1 MADNKKFYWI
11 KLKTDFFNQETI
23 DFLMSQQNGCQYVV
37 LYQML
42 CLNTANNGGN
52 LSTKIGEMIVPY
64 DVNKIVRDTKY
75 FDFDTV
81 TIALGL
87 FKQLGL
93 IYESEDDVLKISNFE
108 LMVGSE
114 SASKEATKKR
124 NQRLRKQIAANSQNE
139 QRDERGDNLSPKQ
152 RDKERT
158 NCPTEIRDQSLEF
171 REKSLD
177 TREQIL
183 ENREKNL
190 DNKYYNSEVRVRE
203 QENNKDKFLEI
214 ANLFNAICLTLT
226 PVQSMTDERIRKVY
240 LIQQQYG
247 NSFDYES
254 FFKRVEKS
262 DFLTGRNGKWYT
274 AGEKK
279 ANFDWIMKLD
289 NIKKILSGLYDNRK
303 EEREIG
309 SYGSISQ
316 EDLDYIARIGTN
328 L

>member
-1 MADNKKFYWI
+1 MAKKYYWL
-11 KLKTDFFNQETI
+11 KLKTTFFNDKAIKKMRKVAGGDTYVIIYLKLQLLSLKDEGVIYYEGIEEDFASEMALTLDEDEENVRVTIGFLERYGLIEQKSTDEFMLTEVPQSIGSET
-23 DFLMSQQNGCQYVV
+23 DKAALMRKKRSQNKESGNNVTPISNNV
-37 LYQML
+37 
-42 CLNTANNGGN
+42 TAE
-52 LSTKIGEMIVPY
+52 LP
-64 DVNKIVRDTKY
+64 
-75 FDFDTV
+75 TV
-81 TIALGL
+81 TNC
-87 FKQLGL
+87 
-93 IYESEDDVLKISNFE
+93 YTE
-108 LMVGSE
+108 LE
-114 SASKEATKKR
+114 LEK
-124 NQRLRKQIAANSQNE
+124 
-139 QRDERGDNLSPKQ
+139 
-152 RDKERT
+152 DK
-158 NCPTEIRDQSLEF
+158 D
-171 REKSLD
+171 
-177 TREQIL
+177 L
-183 ENREKNL
+183 ENREEL
-190 DNKYYNSEVRVRE
+190 DVRDRTVL
-203 QENNKDKFLEI
+203 NNKDKFLEI

-289 NIKKILSGLYDNRK
+289 NVKKILSGLYDNGK

-316 EDLDYIARIGTN
+316 EDLEYLTRIGTN

>member
-1 MADNKKFYWI
+1 MAENKKFYWI
-11 KLKTDFFNQETI
+11 KLKTDFFSQETI
-23 DFLMSQQNGCQYVV
+23 DFLMSQPNGCQYVV

-42 CLNTANNGGN
+42 CLKTANNGGALATN
-52 LSTKIGEMIVPY
+52 IGEMIVPY

-93 IYESEDDVLKISNFE
+93 IYEGNENILKISNFE

-114 SASKEATKKR
+114 SASKSAERMRKMRAKNKAKLESVTKSDVTSVTK
-124 NQRLRKQIAANSQNE
+124 S
-139 QRDERGDNLSPKQ
+139 D
-152 RDKERT
+152 
-158 NCPTEIRDQSLEF
+158 TEIRVRDKSLEI
-171 REKSLD
+171 REKSID
-177 TREQIL
+177 
-183 ENREKNL
+183 NRYKS
-190 DNKYYNSEVRVRE
+190 SEVRDRDIT
-203 QENNKDKFLEI
+203 NNKDEFLEI
-214 ANLFNAICLTLT
+214 ANLFNAICLSLT
-226 PVQSMTDERIRKVY
+226 PVKSITDERIRKIF

-247 NSFDYES
+247 NNFDFES

-274 AGEKK
+274 AGEKQ

-289 NIKKILSGLYDNRK
+289 NISKIQNGLYDNR
-303 EEREIG
+303 ESSNGRN
-309 SYGSISQ
+309 SSISD
-316 EDLDYIARIGTN
+316 EDLEFLSKLGTN

>member
-1 MADNKKFYWI
+1 MAKKYYWL
-11 KLKTDFFNQETI
+11 KLKTTFFNDKAIKKMRKIAGGDTYVIIYLKLQLLSLKDEGVI
-23 DFLMSQQNGCQYVV
+23 YYEGVEEDFAS
-37 LYQML
+37 
-42 CLNTANNGGN
+42 
-52 LSTKIGEMIVPY
+52 EMALTL
-64 DVNKIVRDTKY
+64 DEDEENVR
-75 FDFDTV
+75 V
-81 TIALGL
+81 TIGFLERY
-87 FKQLGL
+87 GL
-93 IYESEDDVLKISNFE
+93 IEQKSTDEFTLTAVPDNIGKECDSAERVRKHRKVLQCNEKLLQCN
-108 LMVGSE
+108 
-114 SASKEATKKR
+114 SKETER
-124 NQRLRKQIAANSQNE
+124 NALETSCN
-139 QRDERGDNLSPKQ
+139 
-152 RDKERT
+152 
-158 NCPTEIRDQSLEF
+158 TELEI
-171 REKSLD
+171 EK
-177 TREQIL
+177 
-183 ENREKNL
+183 ENRE
-190 DNKYYNSEVRVRE
+190 RE
-203 QENNKDKFLEI
+203 EIDRKLEKEKKSFNNKDKFLEI

-289 NIKKILSGLYDNRK
+289 NVKKILSGLYDNRK

-316 EDLDYIARIGTN
+316 EDLEYLANLGTN

>member
-11 KLKTDFFNQETI
+11 KLKTDFFSQETI

-42 CLNTANNGGN
+42 CLKTANNGGTLATN
-52 LSTKIGEMIVPY
+52 IGEMIVPY

-87 FKQLGL
+87 FKRLGL

-139 QRDERGDNLSPKQ
+139 QKDKRGDKLSPKQ
-152 RDKERT
+152 RDKEGT

-203 QENNKDKFLEI
+203 NNKDEFLEI

-226 PVQSMTDERIRKVY
+226 PIKSITDERIRKIF

-247 NSFDYES
+247 NNFDFES
-254 FFKRVEKS
+254 LFKRVEKS

-289 NIKKILSGLYDNRK
+289 NIKKILSGLYDNK
-303 EEREIG
+303 ENNNGRN
-309 SYGSISQ
+309 SSFSD
-316 EDLDYIARIGTN
+316 EDLEFLAKLGTN

>member
-23 DFLMSQQNGCQYVV
+23 DFLLSQPNGCQYVV

-42 CLNTANNGGN
+42 CLNTANNSGTLATN
-52 LSTKIGEMIVPY
+52 IGEMIVPY

-93 IYESEDDVLKISNFE
+93 IYESENDVLKISNFE

-114 SASKEATKKR
+114 SASKEAERQRKSRAKR
-124 NQRLRKQIAANSQNE
+124 KAIEQNI
-139 QRDERGDNLSPKQ
+139 Q
-152 RDKERT
+152 T
-158 NCPTEIRDQSLEF
+158 NCDKMSQKSVTNCHTEIRDQSLEF
-171 REKSLD
+171 
-177 TREQIL
+177 
-183 ENREKNL
+183 REKNL
-190 DNKYYNSEVRVRE
+190 DNKYYNSEVR
-203 QENNKDKFLEI
+203 ENNKDKFLEI

-226 PVQSMTDERIRKVY
+226 PVQSMTDERILKVY

-289 NIKKILSGLYDNRK
+289 NVKKILSGLYDNRK

-316 EDLDYIARIGTN
+316 EDLEYLTGIGTN

>member
-23 DFLMSQQNGCQYVV
+23 DFLLSQPNGCQYVV

-42 CLNTANNGGN
+42 CLNTANNSGTLATN
-52 LSTKIGEMIVPY
+52 IGEMIVPY

-93 IYESEDDVLKISNFE
+93 IYESENYVLKISNFE

-124 NQRLRKQIAANSQNE
+124 NQRIRKQLADNIKGE
-139 QRDERGDNLSPKQ
+139 QGDKEGDKLSPRQ
-152 RDKERT
+152 RDKEGT
-158 NCPTEIRDQSLEF
+158 ICPTEIRVRDKSLEI
-171 REKSLD
+171 REKSID
-177 TREQIL
+177 
-183 ENREKNL
+183 NREKS
-190 DNKYYNSEVRVRE
+190 SEVRDRDIT
-203 QENNKDKFLEI
+203 NNKDEFIEV

-226 PVQSMTDERIRKVY
+226 PVKSVTDERIRKIF

-247 NSFDYES
+247 DNFDFES

-289 NIKKILSGLYDNRK
+289 NISKIQNGIYDNK
-303 EEREIG
+303 ENSDGRN
-309 SYGSISQ
+309 SSISD
-316 EDLDYIARIGTN
+316 EDLEFLSKLGTN

>member
-93 IYESEDDVLKISNFE
+93 IYESNENLLKISNFE

-114 SASKEATKKR
+114 SASKEAERQRKSRAKR
-124 NQRLRKQIAANSQNE
+124 KAIEQNV
-139 QRDERGDNLSPKQ
+139 Q
-152 RDKERT
+152 T
-158 NCPTEIRDQSLEF
+158 NCDKMSQKNVTNCHTEIRDQSLEF

-214 ANLFNAICLTLT
+214 ANLFNAICLALT

-262 DFLTGRNGKWYT
+262 DFLTGRNGKWCT

-289 NIKKILSGLYDNRK
+289 NVKKILSGLYDNRK

>member
-1 MADNKKFYWI
+1 MKGGDELAESKKFYWI

-23 DFLMSQQNGCQYVV
+23 DFLLSQPNGCQYVV

-42 CLNTANNGGN
+42 CLKTANNGGTLATN
-52 LSTKIGEMIVPY
+52 IGEMIVPY

-93 IYESEDDVLKISNFE
+93 IYEGDENILKISNFE

-114 SASKEATKKR
+114 SASKSAERMRKMRAKNKAKLESVTKSDVTSVTK
-124 NQRLRKQIAANSQNE
+124 S
-139 QRDERGDNLSPKQ
+139 D
-152 RDKERT
+152 
-158 NCPTEIRDQSLEF
+158 TEYRVKSLEF

-177 TREQIL
+177 TREQSKELLLQQQNELDFDEIL
-183 ENREKNL
+183 
-190 DNKYYNSEVRVRE
+190 
-203 QENNKDKFLEI
+203 
-214 ANLFNAICLTLT
+214 NLFNAICHSYKPVGKLTDT
-226 PVQSMTDERIRKVY
+226 RKLKINRANTV
-240 LIQQQYG
+240 LNG
-247 NSFDYES
+247 DFEN

-262 DFLTGRNGKWYT
+262 DFLSGRNGRWNINGT
-274 AGEKK
+274 Q

-289 NIKKILSGLYDNRK
+289 NISKIQNGVYDNK
-303 EEREIG
+303 ENSNGRN
-309 SYGSISQ
+309 SSISG
-316 EDLDYIARIGTN
+316 EDLEFLSKLGTN

>member
-11 KLKTDFFNQETI
+11 KLKTDFFSQETI
-23 DFLMSQQNGCQYVV
+23 DFLMSQPNGCQYVV

-42 CLNTANNGGN
+42 CLKTANNGGTLATN
-52 LSTKIGEMIVPY
+52 IGEMIVPY

-93 IYESEDDVLKISNFE
+93 IYEGNENILKISNFE

-114 SASKEATKKR
+114 SASKSAERMRKMRAKNKAKLESVTKSDVTSVTK
-124 NQRLRKQIAANSQNE
+124 S
-139 QRDERGDNLSPKQ
+139 D
-152 RDKERT
+152 
-158 NCPTEIRDQSLEF
+158 TEIRVRDKSLEI
-171 REKSLD
+171 REKSID
-177 TREQIL
+177 
-183 ENREKNL
+183 NRYKS
-190 DNKYYNSEVRVRE
+190 SEVRDIT
-203 QENNKDKFLEI
+203 NNKDEFLEI

-226 PVQSMTDERIRKVY
+226 PVKSITDERIRKIF

-247 NSFDYES
+247 NDFDFES
-254 FFKRVEKS
+254 LFKRVEKS

-274 AGEKK
+274 AGEKH

-289 NIKKILSGLYDNRK
+289 NIKKILSGLYDNK
-303 EEREIG
+303 ESNNNG
-309 SYGSISQ
+309 SFGSISA
-316 EDLDYIARIGTN
+316 EDLEYLSNLGTN

>member
-23 DFLMSQQNGCQYVV
+23 DFLMSQPNGCQYVV

-42 CLNTANNGGN
+42 CLKTANNGGTLATN
-52 LSTKIGEMIVPY
+52 IGEMIVPY
-64 DVNKIVRDTKY
+64 DVSKIVRDTKY

-93 IYESEDDVLKISNFE
+93 IYEGNENILKISNFE

-114 SASKEATKKR
+114 SASKSAERMRKMRAKNKAKLESVTKSDVTSVTK
-124 NQRLRKQIAANSQNE
+124 S
-139 QRDERGDNLSPKQ
+139 D
-152 RDKERT
+152 
-158 NCPTEIRDQSLEF
+158 TEYRVKSLEFRDQSLET
-171 REKSLD
+171 REKSID
-177 TREQIL
+177 
-183 ENREKNL
+183 NRYKS
-190 DNKYYNSEVRVRE
+190 SEVRDRDIT
-203 QENNKDKFLEI
+203 NNKDEFLEI

-226 PVQSMTDERIRKVY
+226 PIKSITDERIRKIF

-247 NSFDYES
+247 NNFDFES

-279 ANFDWIMKLD
+279 ANFDWIIKLD
-289 NIKKILSGLYDNRK
+289 NIKKILSGLYDNK
-303 EEREIG
+303 ESNNNG
-309 SYGSISQ
+309 SFGSISE
-316 EDLDYIARIGTN
+316 EDFEFLANLGTN

>member
-93 IYESEDDVLKISNFE
+93 IYESKDDVLKISNFE

-114 SASKEATKKR
+114 TSSAKRVREHRERKKALQC
-124 NQRLRKQIAANSQNE
+124 N
-139 QRDERGDNLSPKQ
+139 RDVTGITLQCNTDVTQEY
-152 RDKERT
+152 
-158 NCPTEIRDQSLEF
+158 RDQSLEF

-289 NIKKILSGLYDNRK
+289 NVKKILSGLYDNRK

>member
-11 KLKTDFFNQETI
+11 KLKTDFFSQETI
-23 DFLMSQQNGCQYVV
+23 DFLISQPNGCQYVV

-42 CLNTANNGGN
+42 CLRTANNGGN
-52 LSTKIGEMIVPY
+52 LATKIGEMIVPY

-114 SASKEATKKR
+114 TSSAKRVREHRERKKTLQC
-124 NQRLRKQIAANSQNE
+124 N
-139 QRDERGDNLSPKQ
+139 RDVT
-152 RDKERT
+152 DKTLQCNTDVTQEYRVK
-158 NCPTEIRDQSLEF
+158 SLEF

-177 TREQIL
+177 NREQNTELLLQQQNELNCVEIL
-183 ENREKNL
+183 
-190 DNKYYNSEVRVRE
+190 
-203 QENNKDKFLEI
+203 
-214 ANLFNAICLTLT
+214 NLFNAICHSFT
-226 PVQSMTDERIRKVY
+226 PVDKLTDTRKMKIIRANTV
-240 LIQQQYG
+240 LNG
-247 NSFDYES
+247 DFEN

-262 DFLTGRNGKWYT
+262 DFLSGRNGRWNINGT
-274 AGEKK
+274 QAS
-279 ANFDWIMKLD
+279 FDWIMKLD
-289 NIKKILSGLYDNRK
+289 IISKIQSGIYDNNK
-303 EEREIG
+303 ESSNGRN
-309 SYGSISQ
+309 SSFSD
-316 EDLDYIARIGTN
+316 EDLEFLSKLGTN

>member
-42 CLNTANNGGN
+42 CLNTANNSGTLATN
-52 LSTKIGEMIVPY
+52 IGEMIVPY

-93 IYESEDDVLKISNFE
+93 IYEGNENILKISNFE

-114 SASKEATKKR
+114 SASKSAERMRKMRAKNKAKLESVTKSDVTSVTK
-124 NQRLRKQIAANSQNE
+124 S
-139 QRDERGDNLSPKQ
+139 D
-152 RDKERT
+152 
-158 NCPTEIRDQSLEF
+158 TEYRVKSLEF
-171 REKSLD
+171 REKS
-177 TREQIL
+177 I
-183 ENREKNL
+183 ENREQSEELLLQQQNEL
-190 DNKYYNSEVRVRE
+190 DF
-203 QENNKDKFLEI
+203 DEI
-214 ANLFNAICLTLT
+214 LNLFNAICHSYKPVSKLTDT
-226 PVQSMTDERIRKVY
+226 RKLKISRANTV
-240 LIQQQYG
+240 LNG
-247 NSFDYES
+247 DFEN

-262 DFLTGRNGKWYT
+262 DFLSGRNGRWNINGT
-274 AGEKK
+274 QAS
-279 ANFDWIMKLD
+279 FDWIMKLD
-289 NIKKILSGLYDNRK
+289 NISKIQNGIYDNK
-303 EEREIG
+303 ENSNGRN
-309 SYGSISQ
+309 SSISD
-316 EDLDYIARIGTN
+316 EDLKYLSNLGTN

>member
-114 SASKEATKKR
+114 TSSAKRVREHRERKKALQC
-124 NQRLRKQIAANSQNE
+124 N
-139 QRDERGDNLSPKQ
+139 RDVTGITLQCNTDVTQEY
-152 RDKERT
+152 
-158 NCPTEIRDQSLEF
+158 RDQSLEF

-203 QENNKDKFLEI
+203 NNKDKFLEI
-214 ANLFNAICLTLT
+214 ANLFNAICLALT

-289 NIKKILSGLYDNRK
+289 NVKKILSGLYDNRK

>member
-152 RDKERT
+152 RDKEGT

-177 TREQIL
+177 TREQSKELLLQQQNELNCGEIL
-183 ENREKNL
+183 
-190 DNKYYNSEVRVRE
+190 
-203 QENNKDKFLEI
+203 
-214 ANLFNAICLTLT
+214 NLFNAICHSFKPVDKLTDT
-226 PVQSMTDERIRKVY
+226 RKMKIIRANDV
-240 LIQQQYG
+240 LNG
-247 NSFDYES
+247 DFEN

-262 DFLTGRNGKWYT
+262 DFLSGRNGRWNINGT
-274 AGEKK
+274 Q
-279 ANFDWIMKLD
+279 ANFDWIMRLD
-289 NIKKILSGLYDNRK
+289 IISKIQSGIYDNK
-303 EEREIG
+303 ESDNNGRN
-309 SYGSISQ
+309 SSFSD
-316 EDLDYIARIGTN
+316 EDLEFLSKLGTN